1 MRVTL
6 GLALSNIDPNYKP
19 NFMNKIKDQPSRR
32 NFIKTFA
39 YVAAAGCGLKK
50 LCGNS
55 AIGALLPEPATGAG
69 YIHLKTQ
76 DFPEMKTNGQ
86 TLRLGFTAISG
97 GGSQRRPVNT
107 TFFPLLITRNGP
119 GDYFVVDSN
128 CTHASWMVQQSGTRL
143 RCPVHGSQW
152 QLDGTRISG
161 PASAPLKKYD
171 FVWQPSGEGSEGTL
185 SIEVPKLGY
194 SIELQPVEEGEF
206 LEFKFLARRA
216 IKYQILFRESFSE
229 SWQVVEHAQT
239 KGQEPN
245 QTQFVKNDFD
255 SFVNIWVKKP
265 NAQGFF
271 GINNIVEKV

>member
-6 GLALSNIDPNYKP
+6 GQALSNIDPNYKP

-128 CTHASWMVQQSGTRL
+128 CTQYH
-143 RCPVHGSQW
+143 
-152 QLDGTRISG
+152 
-161 PASAPLKKYD
+161 Y
-171 FVWQPSGEGSEGTL
+171 
-185 SIEVPKLGY
+185 
-194 SIELQPVEEGEF
+194 LQCLF
-206 LEFKFLARRA
+206 A
-216 IKYQILFRESFSE
+216 I
-229 SWQVVEHAQT
+229 
-239 KGQEPN
+239 
-245 QTQFVKNDFD
+245 TQDQCAVR
-255 SFVNIWVKKP
+255 
-265 NAQGFF
+265 
-271 GINNIVEKV
+271 